1 MLKFSFPKSM
11 LIIMVVH
18 IDKLLCHNYLLGT
31 KSHLISTN
39 VRGLSL
45 VIVQS
50 IWMKFIQLKKSRGI
64 LHGG

>member
-11 LIIMVVH
+11 LIMVVLLTVH

-31 KSHLISTN
+31 SSHLISTN

-45 VIVQS
+45 VIVQV
-50 IWMKFIQLKKSRGI
+50 G
-64 LHGG
+64 